1 MAARALHRRAAHH
14 TRAMQVSAR
23 PFRKPGRRRERRRRA
38 GRSLPPERRLHARAQ
53 TAARPSRA
61 RGPFESRRRW
71 RRTARRDQA
80 AARAQQGREFEA
92 LRSWNCREFSIRQL
106 GFGLGQGWIVTDLR
120 RAQRCCARTNARTTA
135 KEGEGGLKS
144 APTNTPTNTPT
155 NAVTNTVAP
164 L

>member
-1 MAARALHRRAAHH
+1 MEARALHRRVAHH

-23 PFRKPGRRRERRRRA
+23 PFRKQRRRRERRRRA
-38 GRSLPPERRLHARAQ
+38 GRSLPPDRRLHARAQ

-61 RGPFESRRRW
+61 RGPFESRRRL
-71 RRTARRDQA
+71 RRTARKDLV
-80 AARAQQGREFEA
+80 AARAQQEREFETV
-92 LRSWNCREFSIRQL
+92 RSWNCREFSIRQL
-106 GFGLGQGWIVTDLR
+106 GFGLGQGWIVTDVR

-144 APTNTPTNTPT
+144 APTNTPTN
-155 NAVTNTVAP
+155 AVTNTVAP

>member
-1 MAARALHRRAAHH
+1 MEARALHRRVAHH

-23 PFRKPGRRRERRRRA
+23 PFRKQRPRRERRLRA
-38 GRSLPPERRLHARAQ
+38 GRSLPPAPFLHARAQ
-53 TAARPSRA
+53 TDAKPSRA
-61 RGPFESRRRW
+61 RGPFESRRRS

-80 AARAQQGREFEA
+80 AARAQQGREFETV
-92 LRSWNCREFSIRQL
+92 RSWVCGGSSIRQL
-106 GFGLGQGWIVTDLR
+106 GFGFGKGRIASGLR

-144 APTNTPTNTPT
+144 APTNTPTN
-155 NAVTNTVAP
+155 AVTNTVAP

>member
-1 MAARALHRRAAHH
+1 MEARALHRRAAHH
-14 TRAMQVSAR
+14 TRAMPESAR
-23 PFRKPGRRRERRRRA
+23 PFRKPGRHRERRRRA
-38 GRSLPPERRLHARAQ
+38 WRSLPPARLLRAPAQ
-53 TAARPSRA
+53 IAATSSRA
-61 RGPFESRRRW
+61 RGPFESRRRS

-80 AARAQQGREFEA
+80 AARAQQGREFETV
-92 LRSWNCREFSIRQL
+92 RSWVCGGSSIRQL
-106 GFGLGQGWIVTDLR
+106 VFGFGKGRIASGLR

-144 APTNTPTNTPT
+144 APTNIPT